1 MKTKIILWFCILVS
15 LNAFS
20 QKKLDAD
27 FTKFKSYFDTK
38 IGESSEEGDVT
49 YLPMDLLTRVTGK
62 SYENVTQAH
71 PIVRADNKDN
81 QVFIVELC
89 YPEGGYSSMY
99 QLMLFSENT
108 LLNTK
113 NIGFTMLD
121 GEGGAVSSIKI
132 INSGLFE
139 VEEIT
144 LEYTEDGKK
153 NILKNKYIYYVV
165 DKNNIRVADLSI
177 PSKGRLYPQ
186 SSLRIIDI
194 DELKKMKKESLDIMR
209 NEIFADYG
217 YVFKTEKWKTYFES
231 KKWYNPRYREVDSKL
246 SVVEKINIERI
257 LNASNT
263 YLFY

>member
-1 MKTKIILWFCILVS
+1 MKIKIILWFCILVS

-20 QKKLDAD
+20 QKKSDAD
-27 FTKFKSYFDTK
+27 FTMFRSYFDTK
-38 IGESSEEGDVT
+38 IRESSEDGNIT
-49 YLPMDLLTRVTGK
+49 NLPMDLLTRVTGK

-71 PIVRADNKDN
+71 PIVGVDNK
-81 QVFIVELC
+81 VFIVELC

-99 QLMLFSENT
+99 QLMLFSDKI
-108 LLNTK
+108 LLDVK

-121 GEGGAVSSIKI
+121 SDGGLISLIKI
-132 INSGLFE
+132 INHGLFE
-139 VEEIT
+139 VEEKT

-153 NILKNKYIYYVV
+153 NILKNKYIYYIVS
-165 DKNNIRVADLSI
+165 KNNIRVTDLSI

-194 DELKKMKKESLDIMR
+194 DELKQMKKESLDIMR

-217 YVFKTEKWKTYFES
+217 YVFKTKKWKTYFES
-231 KKWYNPRYREVDSKL
+231 KKWYNPRYRDVVSKL
-246 SVVEKINIERI
+246 SVVEKVNIDRI
-257 LNASNT
+257 LHASNT